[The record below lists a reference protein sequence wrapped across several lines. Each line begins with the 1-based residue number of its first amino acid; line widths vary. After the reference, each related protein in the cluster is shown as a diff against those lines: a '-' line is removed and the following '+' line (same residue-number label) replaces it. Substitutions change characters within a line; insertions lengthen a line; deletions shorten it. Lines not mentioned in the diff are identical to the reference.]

1 MDLSHPVTVESLVTK
16 SIVAAGVHYVGERRC
31 RRPAFS
37 DSCAREVDRLKVLM
51 VSVVVSI
58 RMRKMFA
65 EGRERYLNARDAEQ
79 AVRERQASRN
89 F

>member
-1 MDLSHPVTVESLVTK
+1 
-16 SIVAAGVHYVGERRC
+16 
-31 RRPAFS
+31 
-37 DSCAREVDRLKVLM
+37 M

-65 EGRERYLNARDAEQ
+65 EVCKMFSNARDAEQ
-79 AVRERQASRN
+79 DVRERQASGN

>member
-1 MDLSHPVTVESLVTK
+1 MADNLGLRIRK
-16 SIVAAGVHYVGERRC
+16 
-31 RRPAFS
+31 
-37 DSCAREVDRLKVLM
+37 

-65 EGRERYLNARDAEQ
+65 EVRKMFLNARDAEQ
-79 AVRERQASRN
+79 DVRERQASRN